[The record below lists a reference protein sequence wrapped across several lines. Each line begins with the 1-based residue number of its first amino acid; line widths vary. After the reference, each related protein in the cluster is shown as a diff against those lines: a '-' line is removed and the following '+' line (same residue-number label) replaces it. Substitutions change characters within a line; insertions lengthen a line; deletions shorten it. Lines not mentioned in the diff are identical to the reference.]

1 MTAACSFFSVAFY
14 LEKQTRRGGESRNWI
29 EAIKINPA
37 EGAFAIASLNYIRY
51 TPFLLQKLAYV
62 RSLFHCKPFL
72 RFLSPIVWNMHTRV
86 AAPIAQYRINTLTML
101 TPPVSNQLPE
111 NQASPSEFLPVESKP
126 NDKPSADDLD
136 NPEELAVRAL
146 LLGINYRTNATYEM
160 ARHFLVE
167 ASRLPVVISTWVAGV
182 AMFELAV
189 LDLKEAEVYT
199 KGHDMDR
206 EQVRSTWADA
216 LKNANARLDV
226 ALDLSG
232 SDVDL
237 SGRLDSRIA
246 MLRDEIAAKKEME
259 GVT

>member
-1 MTAACSFFSVAFY
+1 
-14 LEKQTRRGGESRNWI
+14 
-29 EAIKINPA
+29 
-37 EGAFAIASLNYIRY
+37 
-51 TPFLLQKLAYV
+51 
-62 RSLFHCKPFL
+62 
-72 RFLSPIVWNMHTRV
+72 MHSRV
-86 AAPIAQYRINTLTML
+86 AASIAQSRIKSLTAL
-101 TPPVSNQLPE
+101 TPLPPLSDQLLE
-111 NQASPSEFLPVESKP
+111 NQASPSEFLPVESSQP
-126 NDKPSADDLD
+126 NAKPSPDDLD

-167 ASRLPVVISTWVAGV
+167 ASRNPVVINTWIAGL

-189 LDLKEAEVYT
+189 LDLKEAEMYT
-199 KGHDMDR
+199 KGHNIDR

-226 ALDLSG
+226 ALNLSG